1 MNDFLQHRT
10 ASLRQ
15 VAMHYVSGG
24 GTGET
29 IVLLHGWPQTWY
41 AWRRVIPRLAGAGY
55 AVVAPD
61 LRGLGDTSRPAAG
74 YDSGT
79 VARDVLELM
88 QDHLR
93 VPRFHLA
100 GHDWG
105 GAVAF
110 AVAAAAPAAVR
121 SLAVV
126 DVTVPGLGP
135 DLSQGGRRWHHPFH
149 MTPDLP
155 EALTEGRE
163 RVYLGWFYRAFSQQA
178 GAIDPA
184 AVDEYL
190 RTYGRPGA
198 LGASFAYYRC
208 IPDTVAA
215 NRALAESGFRLPMP
229 VLAIGGG
236 STEARGRAREPAI
249 SLRTIADDV
258 TEVVIAD
265 CGHFVPEEQP
275 AVLAGS
281 LLAFI
286 GRLGGLDA
294 AAC

>member
-1 MNDFLQHRT
+1 
-10 ASLRQ
+10 
-15 VAMHYVSGG
+15 MHYVAVGG
-24 GTGET
+24 PGET
-29 IVLLHGWPQTWY
+29 VVLLHGWPQTWY
-41 AWRRVIPRLAGAGY
+41 AWRRVIPHLTGAGY

-61 LRGLGDTSRPAAG
+61 LRGLGDTSRPTAG

-79 VARDVLELM
+79 VARDVLELL
-88 QDHLR
+88 QDHLG

-105 GAVAF
+105 GAAAF
-110 AVAAAAPAAVR
+110 AVAAAAPDAVR

-135 DLSQGGRRWHHPFH
+135 DLSQGGRRWHHAFH

-155 EALTEGRE
+155 ETLTEGRE
-163 RVYLGWFYRAFSQQA
+163 RAYLGWFYRAFSQQA
-178 GAIDPA
+178 DAIEPA

-198 LGASFAYYRC
+198 LGTSFAYYRC

-229 VLAIGGG
+229 VLAVGGG

-258 TEVVIAD
+258 TEVVIPD

-275 AVLAGS
+275 AVFAES

-286 GRLGGLDA
+286 GRVGGLDA
-294 AAC
+294 AGC